1 MRLPGPRHGTDIIV
15 ILVIIII
22 IIVIIIIALVVT
34 GNRRIFGGVV
44 AAGLCVHL
52 SHRMILWRAEAGGL
66 GLRHSVFGARV
77 RRGRV
82 ELRKHGSKHPHW
94 QSIE

>member
-1 MRLPGPRHGTDIIV
+1 MRLSGPGHGIDIIV
-15 ILVIIII
+15 ILVISIISII
-22 IIVIIIIALVVT
+22 IIVLIVT

-52 SHRMILWRAEAGGL
+52 SHRMILWRAEAGDL

-77 RRGRV
+77 RIRRV
-82 ELRKHGSKHPHW
+82 GLRKHGSRHPH
-94 QSIE
+94 

>member
-1 MRLPGPRHGTDIIV
+1 MRLSGPGHGIDIIV
-15 ILVIIII
+15 ILVISIISII
-22 IIVIIIIALVVT
+22 IIVLIVT

-66 GLRHSVFGARV
+66 GLRHLVFGARV
-77 RRGRV
+77 RRGV
-82 ELRKHGSKHPHW
+82 ELRKHSSRHPHW

>member
-1 MRLPGPRHGTDIIV
+1 MRLSGPGHGIDIIV
-15 ILVIIII
+15 ILVISIISII
-22 IIVIIIIALVVT
+22 IIVLIVT

-44 AAGLCVHL
+44 AARLCVV
-52 SHRMILWRAEAGGL
+52 SHRIILWRAEAGGL

-77 RRGRV
+77 RIRRV
-82 ELRKHGSKHPHW
+82 GLRKHGSRHPHW

>member
-1 MRLPGPRHGTDIIV
+1 MRLSGPGHGIDIIV
-15 ILVIIII
+15 ILVISIISII
-22 IIVIIIIALVVT
+22 IIVLIVT

-52 SHRMILWRAEAGGL
+52 SHRMILWRAEAGDL

-77 RRGRV
+77 RIRRV
-82 ELRKHGSKHPHW
+82 GLRKHGSRHPHW

>member
-1 MRLPGPRHGTDIIV
+1 MRLSGPGHGIDIIV
-15 ILVIIII
+15 ILVISIISII
-22 IIVIIIIALVVT
+22 IIVLIVT

-77 RRGRV
+77 RIGRV
-82 ELRKHGSKHPHW
+82 GLRKHGSRHPHW